1 MQVAALQLFLRSL
14 QPALE
19 AAGDGRAAA
28 RTIDEACRA
37 LEPFRSLGLAEFAVF
52 LRRADEYQQ
61 SGAVRVPRAGDIRAE
76 ELLAAIAKLGEA
88 VGRERPSA
96 PDLAAAQ
103 ANVARAVGA
112 LARDAGLKGSLTP
125 DPKWAEARVAR
136 SHVAPHL
143 RTIQQLASQ
152 ITSPDAYADHS
163 VREEIQ
169 RLEAGLDRG
178 ALKAVGSEFGVAVT
192 ARSPATK
199 ILTDV
204 LARLTGHQP
213 PKGKSGGR
221 TNSTAAPVDP
231 MLVDEHSRRLAGLIA
246 RSSDPVAVPDHE
258 IEAELN
264 RLKGLSKLELAAVV
278 ARAGVEGVKPR
289 DAFSSILQ
297 RVRNRLTAARRARER
312 AEV

>member
-14 QPALE
+14 LPALE
-19 AAGDGRAAA
+19 AAGDGRAA
-28 RTIDEACRA
+28 RSVDEACRA
-37 LEPFRSLGLAEFAVF
+37 LEPFRSLGLAEFAAF
-52 LRRADEYQQ
+52 LERANNYRQT
-61 SGAVRVPRAGDIRAE
+61 GAVRVPRAGDIRAE
-76 ELLAAIAKLGEA
+76 ELLAAVAKLGEA

-103 ANVARAVGA
+103 ANVARAVA
-112 LARDAGLKGSLTP
+112 SLARDAGLKGSLTP
-125 DPKWAEARVAR
+125 DPKWAETQVAR
-136 SHVAPHL
+136 SRVAAHL
-143 RTIQQLASQ
+143 RNIQQLANR

-169 RLEAGLDRG
+169 RLEAGLDRD
-178 ALKAVGSEFGVAVT
+178 ALKAIGSEFGVAVAT
-192 ARSPATK
+192 RSPATK

-204 LARLTGHQP
+204 LAKLTGHQP
-213 PKGKSGGR
+213 PKGRTSGR
-221 TNSTAAPVDP
+221 SNSTDAPVDP
-231 MLVDEHSRRLAGLIA
+231 AIVDEHSRRLAGLMA

-264 RLKGLSKLELAAVV
+264 RLKGLSKLVLAAVV
-278 ARAGVEGVKPR
+278 VRAGVEGVKPR
-289 DAFSSILQ
+289 DAVSSILQ